1 MCANLVQGDK
11 FPHVMDGGYKVRIM
25 IERRGLTM
33 IKWPFG
39 RAERA
44 WKHSGQPA
52 YNISKFPQFGKLKIV
67 MTRFVA
73 LICPYR
79 FSSTYVQHLVAI

>member
-44 WKHSGQPA
+44 WKHSGQPTITQ
-52 YNISKFPQFGKLKIV
+52 NFLNLVSKKL
-67 MTRFVA
+67 
-73 LICPYR
+73 
-79 FSSTYVQHLVAI
+79 